1 MAMRKQRGA
10 VRQLS
15 MRGGGL
21 SCLILMLGSALAGC
35 EVAVSIGGKTGL
47 IGEKAGHLGE
57 RTRVVRP
64 QDVAGKNDPDWRI
77 QKEPARS
84 NRSGSSEP

>member
-1 MAMRKQRGA
+1 MRKQRGA

-57 RTRVVRP
+57 RKRVVRP

>member
-1 MAMRKQRGA
+1 MRKQWGA

-21 SCLILMLGSALAGC
+21 LCVILMLGGALAGC
-35 EVAVSIGGKTGL
+35 DAAVMGAARVAGTIS
-47 IGEKAGHLGE
+47 HYDE
-57 RTRVVRP
+57 RLRVVRP

-77 QKEPARS
+77 QKEPARP